1 MIVFIVSFLS
11 AVLGALGLGGG
22 FVLLIYLTVFE
33 NMGQFEAQAINL
45 IFFIPI
51 ALTSVILHIKNK
63 LVLIKDALIAVG
75 VGLVGVVGGF
85 NLAMFLGVKVISYLF
100 AAVVFMVG
108 TKELF
113 AKKS

>member
-63 LVLIKDALIAVG
+63 LVLIKDALIAALF
-75 VGLVGVVGGF
+75 GLAGVVGGF
-85 NLAMFLGVKVISYLF
+85 YLAMFLGVKVITYLF
-100 AAVVFMVG
+100 ATVVFLIG
-108 TKELF
+108 AKELF
-113 AKKS
+113 AKKT